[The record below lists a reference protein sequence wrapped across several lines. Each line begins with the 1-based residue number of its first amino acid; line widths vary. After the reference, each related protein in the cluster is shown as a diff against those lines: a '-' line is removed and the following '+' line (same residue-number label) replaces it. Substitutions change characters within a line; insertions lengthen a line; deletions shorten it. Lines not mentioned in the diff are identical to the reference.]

1 MFTGTINI
9 GAVWTTRS
17 ISKSVVVN
25 TIPSYSQTIF
35 NWRDGSG
42 HGCYGTNSDS
52 ASFTV
57 NHINYVKKVTLE
69 IYRDDYADVTLNGH
83 KIMSELPRGCANNSN
98 GPYTFT
104 FDVTSYIKSNNSIS
118 YSVER
123 FNQSGFTAIIHV
135 TY

>member
-57 NHINYVKKVTLE
+57 NHISYVKKVTLE

-83 KIMSELPRGCANNSN
+83 EIMSELPKGCANNSS
-98 GPYTFT
+98 GPYNFT
-104 FDVTSYIKSNNSIS
+104 FDITEYISSSNTIS

-135 TY
+135 IY